1 MHLTGIQTA
10 LLKLQGGVLSASR
23 PEQMNAAH
31 TASDVGVEN
40 IFKLD
45 VKSGESD
52 HQERPL

>member
-1 MHLTGIQTA
+1 MH
-10 LLKLQGGVLSASR
+10 
-23 PEQMNAAH
+23 AAH